1 MSAVHHEKSLEGIH
15 GIHQGKETSSSNEL
29 DRSSDFEND
38 AGGVDAGDM
47 YRMGKEQQFRVSI
60 AKEFML

>member
-1 MSAVHHEKSLEGIH
+1 MSHLAEKEVVSVT
-15 GIHQGKETSSSNEL
+15 QGKEGSSSNEL
-29 DRSSDFEND
+29 DRTSDFEMD

-60 AKEFML
+60 I